1 MVQFSYPYITTG
13 KTIALTRWT
22 FDGKVMFLLF
32 NNTLSRL
39 VITFL
44 KRSKR
49 LNFAVAIT
57 VPEKAL
63 APHFSTLAW
72 KIPWVEEPGRLQSM
86 GLLGVGHD

>member
-22 FDGKVMFLLF
+22 FDGKVMFLPF

-57 VPEKAL
+57 VPEKAMTPTPVFL
-63 APHFSTLAW
+63 PGKSHGWRRLVGCS
-72 KIPWVEEPGRLQSM
+72 PWGR
-86 GLLGVGHD
+86 